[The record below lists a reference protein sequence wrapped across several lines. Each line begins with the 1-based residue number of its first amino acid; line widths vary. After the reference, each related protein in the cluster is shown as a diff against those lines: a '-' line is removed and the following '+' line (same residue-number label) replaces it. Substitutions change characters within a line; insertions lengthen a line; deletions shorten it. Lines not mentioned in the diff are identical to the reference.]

1 MQLYWCKAR
10 LASARDVCAIGFSRF
25 PIVEFEKFSR
35 RPAILCKMPSMSAF
49 TRYLLAW
56 MLMLAIPVQG
66 FAASAMLFCAPNHH
80 NIVSA
85 QLPMKVDDSSNAST
99 SHAFTSQH
107 PAHHHVATAQ
117 PQSQDDPS
125 SSSSKPVDAK
135 CSACSTCCIGSVIIS
150 AEIFAAHG
158 LSNSVLIP
166 FIQKT
171 IISFSPDGFDPPPKS
186 LLA

>member
-1 MQLYWCKAR
+1 
-10 LASARDVCAIGFSRF
+10 
-25 PIVEFEKFSR
+25 
-35 RPAILCKMPSMSAF
+35 MSAF

-85 QLPMKVDDSSNAST
+85 QLPMKVDDA
-99 SHAFTSQH
+99 SHASTSQH

-150 AEIFAAHG
+150 AEVFAAHG

-186 LLA
+186 LLV